1 MTTPADGPIT
11 AVRTT
16 GIFCRE
22 GCPAK
27 PLPHNTMRFATTRE
41 ALFAGYRPCMRCRP
55 MEPMPGAGAAEAA
68 PGWLR
73 PLLTDVEARLKTDPD
88 QRWRDR
94 DLRSRDLDPMA
105 VRTWFQRKHGL
116 TFQAYARAR
125 RLSVT
130 LGRGGMVRG
139 STRVRAARGA
149 GTGSENGQA
158 RPLVT
163 TRFETPLGT
172 MVAAAVDEGVAIL
185 EFTDRRMLPREL
197 DQVCR
202 RLNATP
208 KRGRHRHINTL
219 RAQLDEYFAGNRT
232 AFDVPL
238 TLTGTPFEEASW
250 TYLQSIPPGETR
262 TYAQGARALGR
273 PAAVRA
279 FARANGANR
288 LAIVIPCHRVI
299 GSDGSLTG
307 YGGGLWR
314 KQALLDLETGHRPGS
329 NATVAEPAPE

>member
-1 MTTPADGPIT
+1 
-11 AVRTT
+11 
-16 GIFCRE
+16 
-22 GCPAK
+22 
-27 PLPHNTMRFATTRE
+27 
-41 ALFAGYRPCMRCRP
+41 

-94 DLRSRDLDPMA
+94 DLRSRDLDPVA

-130 LGRGGMVRG
+130 LGPRREWLPRIDEGAR
-139 STRVRAARGA
+139 TRGA
-149 GTGSENGQA
+149 GTSRTSKTSQA

-202 RLNATP
+202 RLNA
-208 KRGRHRHINTL
+208 H
-219 RAQLDEYFAGNRT
+219 AQPAVATATSTRFA
-232 AFDVPL
+232 P
-238 TLTGTPFEEASW
+238 SW
-250 TYLQSIPPGETR
+250 TSTS
-262 TYAQGARALGR
+262 
-273 PAAVRA
+273 PA
-279 FARANGANR
+279 
-288 LAIVIPCHRVI
+288 
-299 GSDGSLTG
+299 T
-307 YGGGLWR
+307 
-314 KQALLDLETGHRPGS
+314 
-329 NATVAEPAPE
+329 APHSTSP

>member
-1 MTTPADGPIT
+1 
-11 AVRTT
+11 
-16 GIFCRE
+16 
-22 GCPAK
+22 
-27 PLPHNTMRFATTRE
+27 
-41 ALFAGYRPCMRCRP
+41 
-55 MEPMPGAGAAEAA
+55 MEPMPGAASAA
-68 PGWLR
+68 PEWLR

-94 DLRSRDLDPMA
+94 DLRSRGLNPVA
-105 VRTWFQRKHGL
+105 VRSWFRREHGL

-130 LGRGGMVRG
+130 LGR
-139 STRVRAARGA
+139 TRKGPLTTSAGAR
-149 GTGSENGQA
+149 T
-158 RPLVT
+158 LVT

-202 RLNATP
+202 RLNAAP
-208 KRGRHRHINTL
+208 KRGSHRHLEQL
-219 RAQLDEYFAGNRT
+219 RAQLDEYFAGRRT
-232 AFDVPL
+232 AFDVPIA
-238 TLTGTPFEEASW
+238 LTGTPFEEASW
-250 TYLQSIPPGETR
+250 SYLRSIPPGETR
-262 TYAQGARALGR
+262 SYAEGALALGR
-273 PAAVRA
+273 PTAVRA

-314 KQALLDLETGHRPGS
+314 KQALLDLEAR
-329 NATVAEPAPE
+329 AAESAA

>member
-1 MTTPADGPIT
+1 MRMTTSTEGPIT

-16 GIFCRE
+16 GIFCRP

-27 PLPHNTMRFATTRE
+27 PLPHNTERYATTRE
-41 ALFAGYRPCMRCRP
+41 ALFAGYRPCLRCRP
-55 MEPMPGAGAAEAA
+55 MEPMPGPATAA
-68 PGWLR
+68 PDAAPEWLR
-73 PLLTDVEARLKTDPD
+73 PLLTDIEARLKADPN

-94 DLRSRDLDPMA
+94 DLRSRGLDPVT
-105 VRTWFQRKHGL
+105 VRNWFRRSHGL

-125 RLSVT
+125 RLAVT
-130 LGRGGMVRG
+130 LGPAGR
-139 STRVRAARGA
+139 RAAS
-149 GTGSENGQA
+149 GTRA
-158 RPLVT
+158 LIT

-185 EFTDRRMLPREL
+185 EFTDRRMLPSEL

-202 RLNATP
+202 RLKATP
-208 KRGRHRHINTL
+208 TPGRHRHIEQL
-219 RAQLDEYFAGNRT
+219 RAQLDEYFAGQRT

-250 TYLQSIPPGETR
+250 TYLRSIPPGETR

-273 PAAVRA
+273 PTAFRA

-288 LAIVIPCHRVI
+288 MAIVIPCHRVI

-314 KQALLDLETGHRPGS
+314 KRALLDLEDLEGQPT
-329 NATVAEPAPE
+329 AQ

>member
-1 MTTPADGPIT
+1 
-11 AVRTT
+11 
-16 GIFCRE
+16 
-22 GCPAK
+22 
-27 PLPHNTMRFATTRE
+27 
-41 ALFAGYRPCMRCRP
+41 
-55 MEPMPGAGAAEAA
+55 MPGAGAADAA
-68 PGWLR
+68 PEWLR

-94 DLRSRDLDPMA
+94 DLRSRDLDPVA

-125 RLSVT
+125 RLSGT
-130 LGRGGMVRG
+130 LGPGGRGRRE
-139 STRVRAARGA
+139 STGARDQRR
-149 GTGSENGQA
+149 TSRTNKTSQA

-208 KRGRHRHINTL
+208 TRGRHRHINTL

-262 TYAQGARALGR
+262 TYAQGAQALGR
-273 PAAVRA
+273 PTAVRA

-288 LAIVIPCHRVI
+288 MAIVIPCHRVI

-329 NATVAEPAPE
+329 KATVAEPAPE